1 MAQHPKTMLAITLY
15 IALQIICFPFLVAI
29 RLVGYFV
36 KYLHSSETA
45 VVSLPRK
52 IKWTASSIL
61 EMEKSRFKE
70 GNMDGNKFWQ
80 GKTQWSAKTGIQ
92 GDFEWWQNHENTSL
106 QIELIRCTS

>member
-1 MAQHPKTMLAITLY
+1 MLAITLY

-45 VVSLPRK
+45 LVSLPRK